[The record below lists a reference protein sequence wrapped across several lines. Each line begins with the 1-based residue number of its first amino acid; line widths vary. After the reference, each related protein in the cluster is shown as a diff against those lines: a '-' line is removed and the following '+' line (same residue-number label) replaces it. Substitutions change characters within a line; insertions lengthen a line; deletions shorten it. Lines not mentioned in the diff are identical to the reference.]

1 MDNSADTRGEEAVKH
16 AAVLASISAVHER
29 QNSPIR
35 ERQPAAKAAGPGS
48 RKNKPQRCSTCGLV
62 GHKARTCRKA
72 APEGDGTGP
81 PPTKKRIDQQAAAAA
96 DGLLKMFGAGSPVD
110 LSEIPTSPPRPV
122 PAVVIAR
129 AAPKLVAGPV
139 LAPPVAGSNVLF
151 AYPAVMAQAANANG
165 ELKRKHTVVRAIPA
179 LQQLDSGGS
188 VEM

>member
-1 MDNSADTRGEEAVKH
+1 M
-16 AAVLASISAVHER
+16 
-29 QNSPIR
+29 
-35 ERQPAAKAAGPGS
+35 
-48 RKNKPQRCSTCGLV
+48 
-62 GHKARTCRKA
+62 
-72 APEGDGTGP
+72 
-81 PPTKKRIDQQAAAAA
+81 
-96 DGLLKMFGAGSPVD
+96 
-110 LSEIPTSPPRPV
+110 

>member
-1 MDNSADTRGEEAVKH
+1 MGPAAADEEAD
-16 AAVLASISAVHER
+16 R
-29 QNSPIR
+29 
-35 ERQPAAKAAGPGS
+35 PAG
-48 RKNKPQRCSTCGLV
+48 
-62 GHKARTCRKA
+62 
-72 APEGDGTGP
+72 
-81 PPTKKRIDQQAAAAA
+81 AAAA
-96 DGLLKMFGAGSPVD
+96 DGLLKMFAAGS
-110 LSEIPTSPPRPV
+110 LPTSRRSPRRPRPV

-129 AAPKLVAGPV
+129 AAPKLVAGLV

>member
-1 MDNSADTRGEEAVKH
+1 MC
-16 AAVLASISAVHER
+16 
-29 QNSPIR
+29 IR
-35 ERQPAAKAAGPGS
+35 DS
-48 RKNKPQRCSTCGLV
+48 
-62 GHKARTCRKA
+62 
-72 APEGDGTGP
+72 
-81 PPTKKRIDQQAAAAA
+81 
-96 DGLLKMFGAGSPVD
+96 LKMFGAGSPVD

-129 AAPKLVAGPV
+129 AAPKLDAPGPV
-139 LAPPVAGSNVLF
+139 LAPPVAGSRVLF